1 MSIRNRG
8 ICGIEILTDA
18 FEIILIVI
26 GNLEK
31 NDLFSLLG
39 IVGLC
44 SSLRQNTE
52 AVHSKKA
59 RKTVLTNKIQAM
71 IRFLVAAG

>member
-44 SSLRQNTE
+44 SSLRQ
-52 AVHSKKA
+52 S
-59 RKTVLTNKIQAM
+59 RKFRSCT
-71 IRFLVAAG
+71 